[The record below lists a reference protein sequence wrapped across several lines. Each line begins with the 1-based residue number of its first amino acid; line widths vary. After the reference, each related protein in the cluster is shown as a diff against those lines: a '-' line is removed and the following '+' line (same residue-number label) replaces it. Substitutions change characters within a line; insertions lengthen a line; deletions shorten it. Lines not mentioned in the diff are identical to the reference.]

1 MKHCFLPRNPR
12 DYRAIFLSQTFC
24 FLAQLHRAPVAVE
37 ILPNCAM
44 ALSFSSSSKAQGCET
59 LGGCSGVG
67 APRTGQGHRDGGTR
81 PASMIPQSLL
91 ASNSRNWS
99 P

>member
-1 MKHCFLPRNPR
+1 MKQCFLPRNPR

-44 ALSFSSSSKAQGCET
+44 ALSFSSSSRARGCET
-59 LGGCSGVG
+59 LRGYRGGRGIGTEACGQ
-67 APRTGQGHRDGGTR
+67 PR
-81 PASMIPQSLL
+81 
-91 ASNSRNWS
+91 
-99 P
+99 